1 MIKYKTFIEKGD
13 YSEFYFTNTND
24 QQKIDIHLQP
34 ALLKLF
40 NHDIFTYEND
50 MIKLLHSSIRSIKTI
65 PGVLVLQSDK
75 MYGKVRNK
83 FLFKCIPDDRRL
95 PPFLIPYK
103 QKNTSFLKIS
113 YNKYITFKY
122 HSWDNAFPRGT
133 IEQVIGNINEL
144 SNFYEYN
151 LYCKSLYASIQQ
163 FNKATMKK
171 LRSTSSDV
179 FIEEIQKKY
188 NPEKRHDR
196 NIFAIDPI
204 NSKDFDDAVGMEQTE
219 KTTTISIYIAN
230 VSFWLDIMDLWNSF
244 SQRISTIYLPDRKRP
259 MLPTILSDALCSL
272 VENQKRFAF
281 TLDLVID
288 NKTLDI
294 ISYKFLNTAITLK
307 KNFIYDTKEL
317 EKYKPYKSLLKF
329 IKKLNKQHKY
339 VENIVTSHDVVA
351 YLMILM
357 NYTSA
362 KELVKF
368 KKGVFRSAKYNNTF
382 VAPKDVPPDVQK
394 FLKMWNSFGGKYC
407 KFKDLE
413 SHDMLELDAYV
424 HITSPIRRLVDLLTM
439 LELQRCLGLY
449 NFNENTIIFYNKWTN
464 DSAIE
469 YINKTMRSIRKVQ
482 NDCSLLNI
490 CMNDAKI
497 LNKTYDGFIFDKILR
512 NDNLYQ
518 YMIFLPEL
526 KMTNRITT
534 RYDLE
539 NHSKQLFKI
548 YVFID
553 ENRLKQK
560 IRVEIIH
567 SD

>member
-1 MIKYKTFIEKGD
+1 MIKYKTFIEEGN
-13 YSEFYFTNTND
+13 YSKFHFTNAITLK
-24 QQKIDIHLQP
+24 KIDIKIQP
-34 ALLKLF
+34 ASLKLF
-40 NHDIFTYEND
+40 NHDVFTYEND
-50 MIKLLHSSIRSIKTI
+50 TVKLLHSSIRSIKTI

-75 MYGKVRNK
+75 MYGKIRDK
-83 FLFKCIPDDRRL
+83 FLFKCIPDDKRL

-103 QKNTSFLKIS
+103 NKNNSFHKLL

-122 HSWDNAFPRGT
+122 HSWNNDFPRGT
-133 IEQVIGNINEL
+133 IEQVIGNVSEL
-144 SNFYEYN
+144 CNFYEYN

-171 LRSTSSDV
+171 LRSKSSDI
-179 FIEEIQKKY
+179 FIEEIQNKY
-188 NPEKRHDR
+188 NPEMRHER
-196 NIFAIDPI
+196 NIFAIDPV

-281 TLDLVID
+281 TLDLVVD
-288 NKTLDI
+288 NETLDI

-307 KNFIYDTKEL
+307 KNLRYDTKEL

-329 IKKLNKQHKY
+329 IKKLNKRHKY

-351 YLMILM
+351 YLMIFM
-357 NYTSA
+357 NYMSA
-362 KELVKF
+362 KELVTF
-368 KKGVFRSAKYNNTF
+368 KKGIFRSAKYNDTF
-382 VAPKDVPPDVQK
+382 VAPKHVPKDVQK
-394 FLKMWNSFGGKYC
+394 FLKMWNSFGGRYC

-449 NFNENTIIFYNKWTN
+449 HFNEHTTIFYDNWTN
-464 DSAIE
+464 DESMK

-482 NDCSLLNI
+482 NDCSLLDI
-490 CMNDAKI
+490 CMKDTEK
-497 LNKTYDGFIFDKILR
+497 LNKTYNGFIFDKILR
-512 NDNLYQ
+512 NDNLFQ

-560 IRVEIIH
+560 IRVEFIH